1 MATGSRP
8 GAPPIPGLAEA
19 GYWTNREALVA
30 DRLPEALVV
39 IGAGPIGL
47 ELGQV
52 LLRFGS
58 RVTVLEMEDQILPRF
73 EPLIARELERALS
86 DEGMA
91 IHTSARVLGVHT
103 EAGNKIV
110 SAEIAGELRE
120 FPADEILVATGGART
135 PRI

>member
-1 MATGSRP
+1 MATGSRS
-8 GAPPIPGLAEA
+8 GASPIPGLAEA

-73 EPLIARELERALS
+73 
-86 DEGMA
+86 GVA